1 MVDVPVTGDG
11 GADDWRPLLD
21 DLEDRRRTARS
32 MGGPEKI
39 ARRRDSGS
47 LDARARIGHLLDPG
61 SFIELGTL
69 VGRVP
74 ADGLVAGSGEIEGRP
89 VMVGAEDFTV
99 LGGSIGAGSSAKR
112 FRIGELAELDRIPL
126 ESKNTLVTGMVVT
139 AVSACRRSAWPP
151 HPTGV
156 EI

>member
-32 MGGPEKI
+32 MGGSEKL

-61 SFIELGTL
+61 
-69 VGRVP
+69 
-74 ADGLVAGSGEIEGRP
+74 
-89 VMVGAEDFTV
+89 
-99 LGGSIGAGSSAKR
+99 
-112 FRIGELAELDRIPL
+112 
-126 ESKNTLVTGMVVT
+126 
-139 AVSACRRSAWPP
+139 
-151 HPTGV
+151 
-156 EI
+156 